1 MARQTVKEMEIG
13 VIGLNEFSKDLCR
26 HWIARGHRILFA
38 DLHLYSGGYA
48 FAEELGPHVTLSL
61 PEKVA
66 RQAEIIVLSVPLK
79 HVVTALQS
87 LGNVKQKIVID
98 LVDEK
103 HSDPAKLSSFQLI
116 KQLLPEAKVVK
127 VTTEYPFHLFK
138 ADESGKET
146 LYVYGN
152 DQLAQRMVRWC
163 MDGNGY
169 KMIDLN
175 IQTII

>member
-1 MARQTVKEMEIG
+1 MEIG
-13 VIGLNEFSKDLCR
+13 VIGLNEFSKRLCE
-26 HWIARGHRILFA
+26 HWISRGHKILFA

-48 FAEELGPHVTLSL
+48 FAEKLGPQVSLSL

-66 RQAEIIVLSVPLK
+66 RQAEIIVLSVSMK
-79 HVVTALQS
+79 HLESVILS
-87 LGNVKQKIVID
+87 LGDIKQKIVVDVVEEKKSDQD
-98 LVDEK
+98 L
-103 HSDPAKLSSFQLI
+103 KLSSFQEI
-116 KQLLPEAKVVK
+116 KRLLPEAKVVK
-127 VTTEYPFHLFK
+127 VTSDYPFHLFK
-138 ADESGKET
+138 QDSSKQT
-146 LYVYGN
+146 LYVYSN